1 MKGRSK
7 EDKSSLLFHRRLVLV
22 ILTFTLGSVLGGTV
36 RSLDMIAGSTLLFM
50 GSLLSEHVLFS
61 FIFLSLFLVLSS
73 SLFHHIWERFVRIDN
88 HWATAAYASG
98 ILFSYLVKNVG
109 AAFLVSFLAV
119 FLILQINLL
128 MWLIHTLTSKGKTK
142 ETD

>member
-1 MKGRSK
+1 MRGRGK
-7 EDKSSLLFHRRLVLV
+7 DVFLFYRRLVV
-22 ILTFTLGSVLGGTV
+22 ASLTFTLGSLLGGTV

-61 FIFLSLFLVLSS
+61 FTLLSLFLVLSS

-88 HWATAAYASG
+88 HWATAAYVSG

-109 AAFLVSFLAV
+109 AAFLVSFLSV
-119 FLILQINLL
+119 FLILQVNLF
-128 MWLIHTLTSKGKTK
+128 MWLVHTLTSKGKTR
-142 ETD
+142 